1 MRWLWLLAGL
11 LLAAPK
17 VAAASAAATAEA
29 DAIRLTRIKV
39 HMSEILTRIPDYT
52 CQLTVERTAR
62 LAKTRR
68 FRLIDLLRLEVALVQ
83 GRELFSWPGEG
94 KFDDREIGKIVGGGT
109 IGNGNFALH
118 ARAVFLGGGV
128 DFKYEGT
135 REEKGRT
142 LVRYTY
148 RVPRAK
154 SGYTLKSGALQGVTG
169 YHGFFEVDQNSID
182 LVRLEVEAEDIP
194 AHLPIQA
201 ARDLMEYARVKI
213 GEHEFLLPKYAE
225 LSLTDEAGAEHRN
238 RTTFAACRQY
248 SGESV
253 ISFADPTPEPAN
265 GVAGAEAPAANV
277 AVELPSGLGLLISL
291 EDTLRFDKAAVGDP
305 VVARIVENARWK
317 GKTMVPRGAILRGR
331 VMGFNRY
338 YARSEIVRADVQFTS
353 LEFPGAHAEIAG
365 ALEDVSTLPGWTR
378 AAVDKQGIIYIS
390 GTRLE
395 LPRGLRMLW
404 RLRSNTGSSSGPET
418 GPDARKDMQ

>member
-1 MRWLWLLAGL
+1 MRWLWLLPGL
-11 LLAAPK
+11 LLAAPE
-17 VAAASAAATAEA
+17 APTGSANSADA
-29 DAIRLTRIKV
+29 DAIRLARIKV

-62 LAKTRR
+62 LPKTRR
-68 FRLIDLLRLEVALVQ
+68 FRLMDLLRLEVALVQ
-83 GRELFSWPGEG
+83 GRELFSWPGAG
-94 KFDDREIGKIVGGGT
+94 KFDDRELGKIVGGGT

-142 LVRYTY
+142 LFRYTY
-148 RVPRAK
+148 HVPRAK
-154 SGYTLKSGALQGVTG
+154 SGYTLKSGELQGVTG
-169 YHGFFEVDQNSID
+169 YHGFFEVDQNTID
-182 LVRLEVEAEDIP
+182 LIRLEVEAEEIP
-194 AHLPIQA
+194 PHLPIQA

-213 GEHEFLLPKYAE
+213 GEHEFLLPKYSE

-248 SGESV
+248 TGESV
-253 ISFADPTPEPAN
+253 ISFADPTPEPAT
-265 GVAGAEAPAANV
+265 GAAPAAPAANV
-277 AVELPSGLGLLISL
+277 AVELPAGLGLLISL
-291 EDTLRFDKAAVGDP
+291 DDTLRFDKAAVGDL
-305 VVARIVENARWK
+305 VIAHTVENARWK
-317 GKTMVPRGAILRGR
+317 GKTMVPRGAVLRGR
-331 VMGFNRY
+331 VLGFNRY
-338 YARSEIVRADVQFTS
+338 YARTEIVRADVQFTS

-404 RLRSNTGSSSGPET
+404 RLRSNSGSSAGPGM
-418 GPDARKDMQ
+418 GPDPRKDKQ

>member
-1 MRWLWLLAGL
+1 MRWLWLVPGL
-11 LLAAPK
+11 LLAAPDTHPPNG
-17 VAAASAAATAEA
+17 STPEA
-29 DAIRLTRIKV
+29 DAIRLARIKV

-52 CQLTVERTAR
+52 CRLTVERTAR
-62 LAKTRR
+62 LPKTRR

-83 GRELFSWPGEG
+83 GRELFSWPGAG

-128 DFKYEGT
+128 DFRYDGT
-135 REEKGRT
+135 REENGRT
-142 LVRYTY
+142 LFRYTY

-154 SGYTLKSGALQGVTG
+154 SGYTLKSGEKQGVTG

-194 AHLPIQA
+194 SHLPIQA

-213 GEHEFLLPKYAE
+213 GEHEFLLPKYSE

-253 ISFADPTPEPAN
+253 ISFADPTPEPS
-265 GVAGAEAPAANV
+265 APEPPPANV
-277 AVELPSGLGLLISL
+277 AVELPPGLGLLISL
-291 EDTLRFDKAAVGDP
+291 EDTLRFDKAAIGDP
-305 VVARIVENARWK
+305 VIARIVENARWK
-317 GKTMVPRGAILRGR
+317 GKTMVPRGAILKGR
-331 VMGFNRY
+331 VIGFNRY
-338 YARSEIVRADVQFTS
+338 YARSEVVRADVQFTS
-353 LEFPGAHAEIAG
+353 LEFPGAHAEITG

-418 GPDARKDMQ
+418 GPEARKDKQ